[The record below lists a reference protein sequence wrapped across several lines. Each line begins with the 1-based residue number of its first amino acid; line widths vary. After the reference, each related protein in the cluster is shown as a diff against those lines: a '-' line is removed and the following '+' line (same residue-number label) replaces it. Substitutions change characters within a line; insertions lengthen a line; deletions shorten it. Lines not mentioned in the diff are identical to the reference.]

1 MQYFVNIL
9 DYNFTATVEEEFDE
23 IAEGHLVWNKMIH
36 DFYFPFHAQIEET
49 LEHSKK
55 VSGERLLG
63 IDPASGENLSVRIGR
78 YGPIVQIGNSESE
91 NKPRFASLK
100 KGQSIDTITL
110 EEALE
115 LFKLPRTLGNY
126 EDSEVIVSAG
136 RFCPY
141 VKHNSVFCFLSKTD
155 DPMILSLERAI
166 ELITE
171 KRQKEAEKIIRVF
184 PENLDMKVLNGRYG
198 AYISYK
204 KQNYKIPKS
213 KDPKEL
219 TLSDCLSIIETT
231 EPSKPGRGIRK
242 KK

>member
-1 MQYFVNIL
+1 
-9 DYNFTATVEEEFDE
+9 
-23 IAEGHLVWNKMIH
+23 MIH
-36 DFYFPFHAQIEET
+36 DFYYPFHAQIEDT

-63 IDPASGENLSVRIGR
+63 KDPSSGENLSVRIGR

-115 LFKLPRTLGNY
+115 LFKLPRTVGNY

-136 RFCPY
+136 RFGPY
-141 VKHNSVFCFLSKTD
+141 VKHNSVFCSLSKTD

-204 KQNYKIPKS
+204 KQNYKISKS

-219 TLSDCLSIIETT
+219 TLSDCLSIVETT
-231 EPSKPGRGIRK
+231 EPSKPGRMARK